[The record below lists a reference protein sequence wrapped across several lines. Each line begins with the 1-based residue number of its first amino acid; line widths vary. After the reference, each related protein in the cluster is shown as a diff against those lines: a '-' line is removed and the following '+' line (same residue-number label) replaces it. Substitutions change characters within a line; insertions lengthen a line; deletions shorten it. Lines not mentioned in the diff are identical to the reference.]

1 MDSIICSP
9 HFYLSILFVV
19 IYGIFNSFIPIQIQ
33 KTRMPITVVTLII
46 ITAEATINMSYTSV
60 ATVGKTTYKEYDSN
74 VRTLTA
80 AAAAD
85 GDTVFYRTE
94 RVNNRT
100 KNDGAWLDYPS
111 ASIFSS
117 TAYAHLTSFCK
128 ELV

>member
-1 MDSIICSP
+1 
-9 HFYLSILFVV
+9 
-19 IYGIFNSFIPIQIQ
+19 
-33 KTRMPITVVTLII
+33 MPITVVTLII

-60 ATVGKTTYKEYDSN
+60 TTVGRTTYKEYDSN

-85 GDTVFYRTE
+85 DDTVFYRTE
-94 RVNNRT
+94 KVNNRT

-117 TAYAHLTSFCK
+117 TAYAHLTSFYK
-128 ELV
+128 KSV